1 MKKAPSPVRR
11 IVPKVRY
18 RTVKPTLRLCRPS
31 DSTSYR
37 PTHRVRHQF
46 QQVIAELQ
54 DLRHVAQRISGPA
67 ESAAAQS
74 GPKNPVTVLNK
85 SPIGATSR
93 LKDSGEGVTG
103 MNDDM
108 ASAEADKLALSLL
121 EISIKEKRQAKR
133 LRELVG
139 RLDDLSHLRRSV
151 AAALSNM

>member
-1 MKKAPSPVRR
+1 
-11 IVPKVRY
+11 
-18 RTVKPTLRLCRPS
+18 
-31 DSTSYR
+31 
-37 PTHRVRHQF
+37 VRHQF